1 MRKEERKKK
10 KNVKKYWCGAL
21 NSRVCVAVIIH
32 WQKQNESFRS
42 VFATMQFPLFN
53 YTFLARCSVLI
64 ARKRHFCTQFL
75 RLSHIEILRAANQ
88 MHLHA
93 FLFIVIIFLSSHSKF
108 LCISVIS
115 VIQLIL
121 FASFVCIFYLNN
133 AHLLRKYVREKKK
146 WIN

>member
-1 MRKEERKKK
+1 
-10 KNVKKYWCGAL
+10 
-21 NSRVCVAVIIH
+21 
-32 WQKQNESFRS
+32 
-42 VFATMQFPLFN
+42 MQFPLFN

-146 WIN
+146 MNKLNDKCVGGHSLRCARNATLPFSLVALRFNCKFSDVKLVLMN

>member
-1 MRKEERKKK
+1 MRKEEKCEE
-10 KNVKKYWCGAL
+10 KKYWCGAL
-21 NSRVCVAVIIH
+21 NSRVCVAAIIH

-53 YTFLARCSVLI
+53 YNFLARCSVLI

-75 RLSHIEILRAANQ
+75 RLSHIEILRAVNQ
-88 MHLHA
+88 MQLHA

-115 VIQLIL
+115 VISVDSVCQFCMHIL
-121 FASFVCIFYLNN
+121 F
-133 AHLLRKYVREKKK
+133 E
-146 WIN
+146 